1 MREIQLG
8 FISNKSTARL
18 LNILEDIEKKRLFTL
33 GEIARKN
40 NVSERTIASDIKYI
54 KEVLGDCVN
63 FSSSSKGFTFEEI
76 HLSEYKDKK
85 KELLANECLFEIIE
99 QIFYGKFR
107 HIDDL
112 AHHYSYSESSFR
124 RMLSQSSSTLNKYG
138 LDWSTSPLSIKGNE
152 IALRKFFKDFF
163 YEGVETPYTVIPSS
177 DLRELI
183 LKKVGNS
190 IGEYD
195 VGSGTTPQSF
205 YYTLCISIIRSS
217 NGNFVEIPQNIKE
230 ITYNEPDFSFLITIG
245 EEIERIYDVK
255 LPNEELVWIYLDTI
269 CKRTI
274 DNLEQ
279 ERQFFKRFNLWSEIT
294 QITDNFLD
302 MRKINELD
310 RSIIATFLNSF
321 FLSKKINDII
331 EPSLNI
337 EILDHVNQIISR
349 DRELFEKNR
358 EFLQEN
364 LSKLSISPKY
374 DMELC
379 ASFTIFTDMVLEI
392 YSSSKTVYFL
402 LEGNHF
408 VCQSIRIK
416 ALKLF
421 GIKHNLVFVPI
432 QYLTKKILNEN
443 KIDLIITN
451 YSRYITDFIEN
462 KEYILIK
469 ELPDD
474 LDWSKIERKL
484 GCYKQ

>member
-1 MREIQLG
+1 M
-8 FISNKSTARL
+8 
-18 LNILEDIEKKRLFTL
+18 
-33 GEIARKN
+33 
-40 NVSERTIASDIKYI
+40 SERTIASDIKYI
-54 KEVLGDCVN
+54 KEFLGDCAK

-124 RMLSQSSSTLNKYG
+124 RMLYNSSSTLRNYG
-138 LDWSTSPLSIKGNE
+138 LDWSPSPLSIKGNE
-152 IALRKFFKDFF
+152 VTLRKFFKDFF
-163 YEGVETPYTVIPSS
+163 YEGVETPYTVLPFSG
-177 DLRELI
+177 LRELI
-183 LKKVGNS
+183 LNKVGKS

-205 YYTLCISIIRSS
+205 YYTLCISIIRAS
-217 NGNFVEIPQNIKE
+217 NGNFVTIPQNIKE
-230 ITYNEPDFSFLITIG
+230 ITYNEPDFSFLINIG

-255 LPNEELVWIYLDTI
+255 LPNEELAWVYLDTI

-279 ERQFFKRFNLWSEIT
+279 ERKFFQRFNLWRDIP
-294 QITDNFLD
+294 QITDNFLN
-302 MRKINELD
+302 MREIHEVD
-310 RSIIATFLNSF
+310 RPMIATFLNSF

-331 EPSLNI
+331 EPSLNN
-337 EILDHVNQIISR
+337 EILDLVNQIISR
-349 DRELFEKNR
+349 DRETFEKNK
-358 EFLQEN
+358 EFLQDN
-364 LSKLSISPKY
+364 ASKLLISPKY
-374 DMELC
+374 NLELC
-379 ASFTIFTDMVLEI
+379 ASFTIFTDMILEI

-416 ALKLF
+416 AIKLF

-432 QYLTKKILNEN
+432 QYLTKKILNE
-443 KIDLIITN
+443 KEIDLIITN
-451 YSRYITDFIEN
+451 YSRYITDFIDN

-474 LDWSKIERKL
+474 LDWSKIEKKL